1 MSVETRDIQ
10 LAASLVVQQVLANGR
25 NLNQVLDE
33 SLRHKAE
40 WLPAQRA
47 ALQDLSYGTLRFY
60 GQLQAILD
68 MLLHKPLSDESVRF
82 LLLVTLY
89 QLQYGKSAHHA
100 IVDHGVRAAHVLSP
114 RVSGL
119 VNAILRNFLRNQAVL
134 LEQAGQSAE
143 GKYNYPQWWIDELNA
158 QYGERSASILQAGNQ
173 HPPMTL
179 RVNQRRIKTEN
190 YLAQLMQQNLPARFI
205 AQDVAGLGAL
215 QLDKPVSVDKLPGFF
230 DGLVSV
236 QDAGA
241 QYAALLLDIHDGMR
255 VLDACAAPGG
265 KTAHIMESATV
276 EMVAVDKS
284 AKRLQLVGE
293 NLLRLG
299 LLSEQ
304 PEAAQLIV
312 GNAAVPE
319 EWWDGKFFQR
329 ILADVPCSA
338 SGVVRRHPDI
348 KWLRRSADIAGFAQQ
363 QLDILRA
370 LWPLLAQDGELLYAT
385 CSVFHQENEQVVAA
399 FLAQQPNARRL
410 PITLPDAINGQ
421 LLPTDQ
427 HDGFFYALLQKIV

>member
-1 MSVETRDIQ
+1 MSVETQHIQ

-33 SLRHKAE
+33 SLRNKAE

-60 GQLQAILD
+60 GQLQAILE

-89 QLQYGKSAHHA
+89 QLQYGKSAQHA
-100 IVDHGVRAAHVLSP
+100 IVDHAVRAAHVLSP

-119 VNAILRNFLRNQAVL
+119 VNAILRNFLRNQGVL

-143 GKYNYPQWWIDELNA
+143 GKYNYPHWWIEELNA
-158 QYGERSASILQAGNQ
+158 QYGERSAAILEAGNA

-179 RVNQRRIKTEN
+179 RVNQRRITTAD
-190 YLAQLMQQNLPARFI
+190 YLAQLVQQDLSARLI
-205 AQDVAGLGAL
+205 ERGVTGLGAI

-236 QDAGA
+236 QDGGA

-265 KTAHIMESATV
+265 KTAHIMERAAV
-276 EMVAVDKS
+276 EIVAVDKN
-284 AKRLQLVGE
+284 AKRLQLVKE
-293 NLLRLG
+293 NLQRLG
-299 LLSEQ
+299 LISPQAET
-304 PEAAQLIV
+304 AQLAV
-312 GNAAVPE
+312 GDAAAPE
-319 EWWDGKFFQR
+319 EWWDGLSFQR

-348 KWLRRSADIAGFAQQ
+348 KWLRRRADIAGFARQQ
-363 QLDILRA
+363 FNILRA
-370 LWPLLAQDGELLYAT
+370 LWPLLAQDGKLLYAT

-399 FLAQQPNARRL
+399 FLAQQPDARRL
-410 PITLPDAINGQ
+410 PITLPDAIDGQ
-421 LLPTDQ
+421 LLPNDQ